1 MRIYMSEAELLLVN
15 NAEVVP
21 FILSNSYQKAIVS
34 LNVSMP
40 DSRTMQNTILI

>member
-1 MRIYMSEAELLLVN
+1 MSEAELLLVN
-15 NAEVVP
+15 NAEAVP
-21 FILSNSYQKAIVS
+21 FILYNSYQKAIVN